1 MSTNI
6 PRERFKYLGDLLI
19 ARSETIIGGFQIG
32 VCISIIR
39 AESPSWFTDRI
50 TDEDIN
56 RILARYKEH
65 VTFWNVG
72 INAIRSELQAF
83 ADAVNMDFYYIA
95 QKFDSLPAKRIPP
108 EIYYNYARIQ
118 KRILVPWPQ
127 DPTHGNWTITNFTQ
141 DDIYQLQGSLYSL
154 DPQATISIL
163 TPPTICQIQGRFTA
177 ADLDEFLK
185 RSQPYPLYGQ
195 PQVQYVRIAMF

>member
-6 PRERFKYLGDLLI
+6 PRERFKHLGDWLI

-39 AESPSWFTDRI
+39 AESPSWFTDSI

-72 INAIRSELQAF
+72 INVIRSELQAF
-83 ADAVNMDFYYIA
+83 ANAVNTDFNYIA
-95 QKFDSLPAKRIPP
+95 QKFDGLPARRFPP
-108 EIYYNYARIQ
+108 EIYYNNARIQ
-118 KRILVPWPQ
+118 KKIFVPQPQ
-127 DPTHGNWTITNFTQ
+127 YPAGGYWTITNFTQ
-141 DDIYQLQGSLYSL
+141 DDIYQLQGNLYSL

-163 TPPTICQIQGRFTA
+163 TPPTVCQIQGRFTA
-177 ADLDEFLK
+177 AEFDEFLK
-185 RSQPYPLYGQ
+185 RSQPYPTYGQ
-195 PQVQYVRIAMF
+195 NQVQYVKIVMF